1 MPSTFHA
8 KVTRAARQGT
18 ASRLPSRRTVAHRA
32 APETMMTRDTHPSP
46 PRDSN
51 PREGASG
58 PAGSSGRPT
67 VRNTPS
73 SQAPGDSAGSR
84 SGSALGSGS
93 ERTGLGDGQVQ
104 DSSQGLAGAQGSGG
118 GADRRPAGAPLRSPP
133 DGGEDPRAEP
143 EGDEAGNPPRY
154 RPDEE
159 AS

>member
-1 MPSTFHA
+1 
-8 KVTRAARQGT
+8 
-18 ASRLPSRRTVAHRA
+18 
-32 APETMMTRDTHPSP
+32 MMTRDKHPSP
-46 PRDSN
+46 SQDSQA
-51 PREGASG
+51 REGASG
-58 PAGSSGRPT
+58 PAGSGGRPT

-84 SGSALGSGS
+84 TGSVLGSGA

-118 GADRRPAGAPLRSPP
+118 GADRRPAGAPLRSPS
-133 DGGEDPRAEP
+133 GGSEDPRAEP
-143 EGDEAGNPPRY
+143 EGEEAGNPPRY

>member
-1 MPSTFHA
+1 MPGRRLRRPPERF
-8 KVTRAARQGT
+8 KT
-18 ASRLPSRRTVAHRA
+18 ASRLPHRRTAAHCA
-32 APETMMTRDTHPSP
+32 ASETMMTRDKHPSP
-46 PRDSN
+46 SQDSQT
-51 PREGASG
+51 REGASG
-58 PAGSSGRPT
+58 PAGSGGHPT

-73 SQAPGDSAGSR
+73 SQAQGDSAGSR
-84 SGSALGSGS
+84 TGSVVGSAS

-133 DGGEDPRAEP
+133 GGEDPRAEP